1 MSNQQKLE
9 QLKLKARVKGFTL
22 AQAWQLKEGPDGHFI
37 LNKNGLISVILRN
50 LDDVEK
56 ALSIKNEGGEQ

>member
-9 QLKLKARVKGFTL
+9 QLKLKARVKGFTI
-22 AQAWQLKEGPDGHFI
+22 AQAWHLNEGQDGHFVI
-37 LNKNGLISVILRN
+37 YKNGLISVILRN

-56 ALSIKNEGGEQ
+56 ALSIKSEGGVQ

>member
-22 AQAWQLKEGPDGHFI
+22 AQAWHLNEGPCGHFVI
-37 LNKNGLISVILRN
+37 YKNGLISVILRN
-50 LDDVEK
+50 LDEVEK
-56 ALSIKNEGGEQ
+56 SLSIESEGGAQ